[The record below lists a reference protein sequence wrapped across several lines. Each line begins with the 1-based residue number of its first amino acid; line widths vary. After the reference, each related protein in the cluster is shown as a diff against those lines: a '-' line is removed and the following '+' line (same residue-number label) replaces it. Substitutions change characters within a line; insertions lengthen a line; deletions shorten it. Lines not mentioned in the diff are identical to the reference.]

1 VNRIKKN
8 ILGKILNKLSVNKGD
23 KIYLGIDLFKLASE
37 LKANKINRYDFV
49 DQVLNFFLNKLGKS
63 GSLIIPVFNFKCINE
78 KKFNQKNSIGQSGAL
93 GALLLKKYYK
103 FRTGHPFYSFLC
115 FGKKKYFYKKIKN
128 FNALGENSLWKYFI
142 KDNFQLVTLGHHYT
156 RSFTHVHY
164 LERLAKV
171 KYRYDKNFSFVYT
184 DIYNKTRKK
193 TYSLF
198 VRKKNLC
205 EYSALTKNC
214 DRYLINNN
222 FVKFYRYKKLIC
234 FKMDI
239 KSSSKIIF
247 EDLIKKSPKFVSV
260 LKKNK
265 KNTDIIGH
273 KNIAQIE
280 TMYMKK

>member
-1 VNRIKKN
+1 MEKKKN
-8 ILGKILNKLSVNKGD
+8 
-23 KIYLGIDLFKLASE
+23 
-37 LKANKINRYDFV
+37 
-49 DQVLNFFLNKLGKS
+49 
-63 GSLIIPVFNFKCINE
+63 
-78 KKFNQKNSIGQSGAL
+78 
-93 GALLLKKYYK
+93 
-103 FRTGHPFYSFLC
+103 
-115 FGKKKYFYKKIKN
+115 FYKKIKN

-142 KDNFQLVTLGHHYT
+142 KDNFQLLTLGHHYT

-171 KYRYDKNFSFVYT
+171 KYRYDKKFSFMYT
-184 DIYNKTRKK
+184 DIFNKTRKK

-239 KSSSKIIF
+239 KNSSKIIF
-247 EDLIKKSPKFVSV
+247 DDLIQKSPKFVSV
-260 LKKNK
+260 IRKNK
-265 KNTDIIGH
+265 KNTDIIEH

-280 TMYMKK
+280 KMYMKK